1 MTGGPEVRRR
11 RPFACSI
18 ASTSASTLA
27 VPLFAAL
34 LTAGLAGCESRLLVR
49 RCDACI
55 EKEGVV
61 YCGKSTTDLK
71 KHPDIPV
78 EESKIAAARAACT
91 EYGARKGGGYAGP
104 PFEAARTK
112 CADAVRPKDLMRA
125 RCDEVVV
132 RKPWNPRDGV
142 DAL

>member
-1 MTGGPEVRRR
+1 MRRS
-11 RPFACSI
+11 FACSI
-18 ASTSASTLA
+18 ASSSALHLIAA
-27 VPLFAAL
+27 VL
-34 LTAGLAGCESRLLVR
+34 LVGVAGCQSNLLVR

-78 EESKIAAARAACT
+78 EESKIAAAKAACT

-104 PFEAARTK
+104 PFEAARKK
-112 CADAVRPKDLMRA
+112 CAEAVRPKDLMRA

-132 RKPWNPRDGV
+132 KKPWNPKDGV